1 MHVNVRLQKGEKGE
15 NDSPKPIKSLIETEL
30 ITNVRHQ
37 CLNFTAL
44 FRCQRQQ
51 RQSRASAVVSI
62 QIARIF
68 DCRDAEMRANRRAGR
83 CDSLLFLD
91 G

>member
-1 MHVNVRLQKGEKGE
+1 MHMNVRLQKSEKGE
-15 NDSPKPIKSLIETEL
+15 NDGTKPTKSLIETEL

-37 CLNFTAL
+37 YLNFTAL

-51 RQSRASAVVSI
+51 RQSRAPAVVSI
-62 QIARIF
+62 QIARVF
-68 DCRDAEMRANRRAGR
+68 DRRDAEMCGNPRASRR
-83 CDSLLFLD
+83 DSLLFLD